1 MQEKVHLQSFSVQN
15 SLFQCVIFVG
25 QLQREERSMLI
36 DKAEENLIAFP
47 RWQLQKSLFV
57 NPFKVA
63 FVAYNLLAFPF
74 CADKDV
80 HLLGRPDIVDE
91 SNDATIAP
99 RGNGKACFLIDFAPH
114 AVLGAL
120 PFLELASH
128 ANPFVVV
135 LIVLLLGAVQHEVL
149 VAALKVTLGG
159 LFHGLFVLC
168 RPFDASTGSAT
179 TSSGPLLTKSKAAKL
194 TALQKPFL
202 LWN

>member
-36 DKAEENLIAFP
+36 DKAEENLVAFP

-63 FVAYNLLAFPF
+63 FVAYNLLTFPF

-80 HLLGRPDIVDE
+80 HLFGGPDIVDE

-99 RGNGKACFLIDFAPH
+99 RGNGKARFLKDFAPH
-114 AVLGAL
+114 AVLGAF
-120 PFLELASH
+120 PFLELAAH

-135 LIVLLLGAVQHEVL
+135 LVVLLLGAVQHEVL
-149 VAALKVTLGG
+149 AAALKVTLGG

-179 TSSGPLLTKSKAAKL
+179 TSSGTSANKKQGGQIDRLAK
-194 TALQKPFL
+194 TF
-202 LWN
+202 

>member
-63 FVAYNLLAFPF
+63 FVANNLLTFPF

-80 HLLGRPDIVDE
+80 HLFCWPYIMNKG
-91 SNDATIAP
+91 NDAAITPLSDGEA
-99 RGNGKACFLIDFAPH
+99 RFLKDFAPH

-120 PFLELASH
+120 PFLELAAH

-135 LIVLLLGAVQHEVL
+135 FVVFLLGAVQHEVL
-149 VAALKVTLGG
+149 AAALKVTLCG
-159 LFHGLFVLC
+159 LFH
-168 RPFDASTGSAT
+168 
-179 TSSGPLLTKSKAAKL
+179 
-194 TALQKPFL
+194 
-202 LWN
+202 N